1 MELLK
6 IVIFVIQLM
15 WLSRLINYLK
25 EKQVFSAMKKR
36 LQSLYNFFYRAYWV
50 NCSEKKQRQQV
61 WKLLKEWFLNENLRH
76 GVYENESTVACRF
89 EITENTVF
97 EFRYSVSE
105 HAFHCRSYICES
117 YDAEA
122 TTNLFILATHFNS
135 ILRTGKVIINPEN
148 QTIQYTFNRS
158 IADIIF
164 NNSIID
170 SSIVNHFDTTKD
182 VFWAFDKLL
191 REDEEPSII
200 IADLL
205 RMKEGN

>member
-1 MELLK
+1 M
-6 IVIFVIQLM
+6 
-15 WLSRLINYLK
+15 
-25 EKQVFSAMKKR
+25 
-36 LQSLYNFFYRAYWV
+36 
-50 NCSEKKQRQQV
+50 
-61 WKLLKEWFLNENLRH
+61 
-76 GVYENESTVACRF
+76 
-89 EITENTVF
+89 
-97 EFRYSVSE
+97 
-105 HAFHCRSYICES
+105 
-117 YDAEA
+117 
-122 TTNLFILATHFNS
+122 
-135 ILRTGKVIINPEN
+135 RTGKVIINPEN

-205 RMKEGN
+205 RMKE